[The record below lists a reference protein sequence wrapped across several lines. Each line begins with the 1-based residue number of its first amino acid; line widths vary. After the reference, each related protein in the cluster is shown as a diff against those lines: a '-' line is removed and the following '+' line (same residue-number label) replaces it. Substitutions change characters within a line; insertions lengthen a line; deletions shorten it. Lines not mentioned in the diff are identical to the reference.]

1 MNTQPN
7 AFFSY
12 VRSDD
17 ENSYLSELRSNI
29 NGEVRL
35 QYGSKFD
42 IFQDTKHI
50 DAGQDFEEVIKRN
63 LNQVSLLIAIMT
75 PRFFKSEWCRKEVEY
90 FLKREKQLE
99 RNDLII
105 PIYYVPCGLED
116 ESIKTDDPLIKEFRR
131 RKFFD
136 WRNLRYKDF
145 KNEEVRENL
154 IRLGEQITNAL
165 ERFDFQPVPALA
177 DEKIDEL
184 VSDIKIVLREIQAR
198 VEGSTFR
205 RRFRAEVIRR
215 VLLAAQTEIQKLSG
229 PQDEYEQNLSLQ
241 ENFIV
246 RAGAIFEEANNI
258 CAISIDELSQ
268 FWIAEDQRTRAQAYT
283 SRQPEN
289 TKRLFV
295 FSSIENALK
304 YRNVLAAHHE
314 QYGEKGGVFFCTMRK
329 YREFLTNS
337 ASPQEVEEL
346 AKKDFAIL
354 VYKDQKGIDYYEATL
369 SRTTLVCH
377 KIQKPR
383 SYQQNILNYFE
394 DLTGKLSPGEINS
407 DGFTRWNPGFKTNNE
422 MWVQALRRTFEID
435 TAEEQSLLNGG
446 VYHLVFLSKNVPA
459 EEVLKAVNETLRPEL
474 ALLTDPTTSERLLED
489 FWFGSR
495 SDSICKLKVV
505 DGIYKGQ
512 IKTGNIF
519 AETYPHCFVMKFR
532 SLDMLHQYYENEIH
546 SKVRRILYSL
556 CDKYTGTLYEMI
568 DNSDPN
574 DVQKREALFHAIE
587 GTASRMLIR
596 SDYVQQDA
604 LLSIVQLDAVPF
616 ELPQRNIKR
625 KANLSSDVQ

>member
-12 VRSDD
+12 VWEDD
-17 ENSYLSELRSNI
+17 ENGYLTTLCSAI
-29 NGEVRL
+29 GIEVRL
-35 QYGSKFD
+35 QRSGKFD

-50 DAGQDFEEVIKRN
+50 DVGQDFEDVIKEN
-63 LNQVSLLIAIMT
+63 LNQVSLLIAILT
-75 PRFFKSEWCRKEVEY
+75 PRFFKSKWCRKELEY

-105 PIYYVPCGLED
+105 PIHYLHCKELVS
-116 ESIKTDDPLIKEFRR
+116 ESEVADDLINEIRR

-136 WRNLRYKDF
+136 WRDLRVQDF
-145 KNEEVRENL
+145 KGTEVQKNL
-154 IRLGEQITNAL
+154 TILGEQINKAL
-165 ERFDFQPVPALA
+165 ERFDFKSHPVPT
-177 DEKIDEL
+177 DEKMDEL
-184 VSDIKIVLREIQAR
+184 VSDIRGILREIQGR
-198 VEGSTFR
+198 VEGSSFR

-215 VLLAAQTEIQKLSG
+215 VLKEAQKEIQKLSG

-268 FWIAEDQRTRAQAYT
+268 FWIAEDQRIRAQDYT

-295 FSSIENALK
+295 FSSVENALK

-314 QYGEKGGVFFCTMRK
+314 QYGNKGGVFFCTMRR
-329 YREFLTNS
+329 YREFLTKS
-337 ASPQEVEEL
+337 ASSSEVEEL
-346 AKKDFAIL
+346 AKRDFAIL
-354 VYKDQKGIDYYEATL
+354 VYRDQQGTDYYEATL

-377 KIQKPR
+377 KIQKPQ
-383 SYQQNILNYFE
+383 SYQETILNYFE
-394 DLTGKLSPGEINS
+394 DLTKSLPLGEINS
-407 DGFTRWNPGFKTNNE
+407 DGFTRWDPNFKSDNDK
-422 MWVQALRRTFEID
+422 WVQALRRAFEID
-435 TAEEQSLLNGG
+435 SAEEQSLLNGG
-446 VYHLVFLSKNVPA
+446 VYHLVFLSKDVPA
-459 EEVLKAVNETLRPEL
+459 KEVLKAVNETLRPEL

-495 SDSICKLKVV
+495 NEPIDNLNVV
-505 DGIYKGQ
+505 DGIYKGE
-512 IKTGNIF
+512 IKTTNLF

-532 SLDMLHQYYENEIH
+532 SLDMLHQYYENEVH

-574 DVQKREALFHAIE
+574 DTKKREAIFHAIE
-587 GTASRMLIR
+587 GTASRILIR
-596 SDYVQQDA
+596 ADYVQQDA
-604 LLSIVQLDAVPF
+604 LLSIVQLDPVPF
-616 ELPQRNIKR
+616 ELPRRNTKR
-625 KANLSSDVQ
+625 TANLSSND